1 MDRRDEIYEKALELF
16 VQGGYDHTPMSTI
29 SKALNLSKA
38 GLYHYCTTKEE
49 LLFLIHENY
58 LEKNFIPIIEKAE
71 GISDP
76 EKRIAT
82 FLKEYSRLIARDA
95 AARVLIHEVGRLK
108 AEHYQKI
115 RIIWRRAFN
124 LIRDTLSSM
133 AASGKSKK
141 VNCTIAAFAAIGMC
155 SWTFYWFDYSRKKPT
170 EELEETYVEI
180 FLKGI
185 LR

>member
-16 VQGGYDHTPMSTI
+16 VRGGYDHTPMSTI

-38 GLYHYCTTKEE
+38 GLYHYCTTKED

-58 LEKNFIPIIEKAE
+58 LEKSFIPIIEKAE
-71 GISDP
+71 EISDP

-82 FLKEYSRLIARDA
+82 FLKDYS
-95 AARVLIHEVGRLK
+95 RLK

-141 VNCTIAAFAAIGMC
+141 VNSTIAAFAAIGMC

-180 FLKGI
+180 FLRGI